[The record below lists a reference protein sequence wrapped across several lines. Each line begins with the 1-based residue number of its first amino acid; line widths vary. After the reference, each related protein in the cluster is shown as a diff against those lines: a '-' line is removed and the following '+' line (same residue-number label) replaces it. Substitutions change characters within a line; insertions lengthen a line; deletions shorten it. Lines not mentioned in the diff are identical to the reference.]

1 MFVRMLKGFLLLL
14 FTCALVSAQ
23 TSRHVTALV
32 FQGNQIISQ
41 QELSDLPEKCLSSDA
56 HWNDKF
62 DREVLSYCLRRL
74 KFSLAEKGF
83 LQATV
88 GTFKEQENED
98 GLRIIVPVDE
108 GALYRL
114 GEVQIRGAKLFSP
127 AKIREMLD
135 LKNGDIANG
144 EQIGEW
150 LFDRVAKEYHEL
162 GYIRY
167 VAEPKPEF
175 HLAPN
180 SQDGVV
186 DLTVEIDEG
195 KPFKIGSIKFEGNGD
210 ISELLLREQMLV
222 HDREIFNEELLRL
235 SLKLISETDHFEA
248 IDADKDVDYKLDEE
262 TGRID
267 ITIHLKNQSYN
278 NRGKSIKSKE

>member
-14 FTCALVSAQ
+14 FTCALVSEQ

-41 QELSDLPEKCLSSDA
+41 QELSDLTEKCLGSDA

-135 LKNGDIANG
+135 LKKGDIANG
-144 EQIGEW
+144 ELIGEW
-150 LFDRVAKEYHEL
+150 LYERVGRAYSEL
-162 GYIRY
+162 GYIRF
-167 VAEPKPEF
+167 VAEPKPTF
-175 HLAPN
+175 HLESG
-180 SQDGVV
+180 SQNGVV

-195 KPFKIGSIKFEGNGD
+195 KPFTIGSIKFEGNGS
-210 ISELLLREQMLV
+210 ISELLLSEDMLV
-222 HDREIFNEELLRL
+222 HSKEVFNEELFRL
-235 SLKLISETDHFEA
+235 SLKLISETGHFEA
-248 IDADKDVDYKLDEE
+248 IDADKDVDYRVDED
-262 TGRID
+262 RARVD
-267 ITIHLKNQSYN
+267 ITIRLKIRTLTVGATRSA
-278 NRGKSIKSKE
+278 KS